1 MNFRKSLDEGDGQFQ
16 LAPMIDVIFVLLTF
30 FVAIFGMQQ
39 NERDMEVKPPVSASG
54 AVVSRNPYDIV
65 VNIKQDGS
73 LLVNRRMWSIK
84 ELQERLKLLSGASG
98 GQCNVLIRADAQTV
112 HQNVVN
118 VMDSC
123 IGVGITRFS
132 FVTVGKTAA
141 AK

>member
-1 MNFRKSLDEGDGQFQ
+1 MNFRKSLDESDGQFQ

-39 NERDMEVKPPVSASG
+39 NERDMEVKPPVSSSG
-54 AVVSRNPYDIV
+54 AVVNRNPYDIV

-73 LLVNRRMWSIK
+73 LLVNRKMWTVQ
-84 ELQERLKLLSGASG
+84 ELQERLRLLSSASAG
-98 GQCNVLIRADAQTV
+98 HCNVLIRADAQTV

-132 FVTVGKTAA
+132 FVTVGKTAKA
-141 AK
+141 N